1 MGVAS
6 FNLGCAS
13 TFNGRFPLI
22 IIVTLHLARRNQ
34 VAQHPHPRP
43 SPSRLDQGQL
53 GFGNLLQEN
62 RPQSKKW
69 YIMRIR
75 RIQSKKYFL
84 VQHVL
89 TIGINT
95 VENVTPSLRLRDP
108 GALLKSTVHSWG
120 YNAFLLVLISSFH

>member
-53 GFGNLLQEN
+53 GLGSLLQEI
-62 RPQSKKW
+62 RPQSRKW
-69 YIMRIR
+69 YMMRIK
-75 RIQSKKYFL
+75 RIKIYFL

-89 TIGINT
+89 TIGMNT
-95 VENVTPSLRLRDP
+95 VENVTPSLRLRDL

-120 YNAFLLVLISSFH
+120 